1 MKMLPVAYRFILER
15 KLALPALLFFINLA
29 CAISAFHARDW
40 KRGFYWISSAVCIA
54 MVSI

>member
-1 MKMLPVAYRFILER
+1 MLPVAYRFILER